1 MREQP
6 RKGRVPRWG
15 GSSGPSRVREPI
27 PRRDR
32 PELGDEVE
40 EVIEDTPEPQAPVM
54 SLRLPE
60 PPPRDRVIS
69 QLLYSIALEETAL
82 AALINAEAEKVQA
95 VGRNLARPC
104 TFDDVLT
111 FQRSVAEVMQTVVR
125 KEEILL
131 KKLQTVMELAPREEE
146 MEEEG
151 GGDEGASLPE
161 V

>member
-1 MREQP
+1 
-6 RKGRVPRWG
+6 
-15 GSSGPSRVREPI
+15 
-27 PRRDR
+27 
-32 PELGDEVE
+32 
-40 EVIEDTPEPQAPVM
+40 M

-111 FQRSVAEVMQTVVR
+111 FQRSVADVMQTVVR